1 MTYHNDLPPRPTTTT
16 ITSQLDE
23 ANAARET
30 AVSNLQKSRQEG
42 SGLARQ
48 YATLAEEHA
57 RLQASAQ
64 EAAHATAQLE
74 ERLRAAQ
81 DEKRKEMEELREA
94 AADEASELEARLATS
109 FFRRTARPYEIPPA
123 LNASIPPDSKH
134 LQIR

>member
-74 ERLRAAQ
+74 ERLRAAHEQ
-81 DEKRKEMEELREA
+81 LQRVEA
-94 AADEASELEARLATS
+94 TGQAQVPNLNLDLNLIPTPRLHLPS
-109 FFRRTARPYEIPPA
+109 PPPSPST
-123 LNASIPPDSKH
+123 LTLHRNP
-134 LQIR
+134 